1 MVLTDRG
8 EMKET
13 LEFDKLDNDRFGTYL
28 PTYLPTTCSGNFRPD
43 VAKENGGAFSLPL
56 SNLFIKVKKQLKCRK
71 NSFQGLPK
79 CFLGGGCVGT
89 NTAKLILL

>member
-13 LEFDKLDNDRFGTYL
+13 LEFDKLDNDCFGTYL
-28 PTYLPTTCSGNFRPD
+28 LIYLPHAPGIFGQMSPRRT
-43 VAKENGGAFSLPL
+43 VGAFSLPL

-79 CFLGGGCVGT
+79 CFLGGDCVGT